1 MNNTQGSLFFGAGI
15 DLTQWRNGINEM
27 RQDILG
33 LNNTVQQETS
43 KIDSAFKNLSLGIAG
58 YFSANA
64 LKGFVMEL
72 INIRGEFQKPKLPFL
87 QCLEMGQ
94 KRNS

>member
-43 KIDSAFKNLSLGIAG
+43 KIDSAFKNL
-58 YFSANA
+58 
-64 LKGFVMEL
+64 
-72 INIRGEFQKPKLPFL
+72 
-87 QCLEMGQ
+87 
-94 KRNS
+94 